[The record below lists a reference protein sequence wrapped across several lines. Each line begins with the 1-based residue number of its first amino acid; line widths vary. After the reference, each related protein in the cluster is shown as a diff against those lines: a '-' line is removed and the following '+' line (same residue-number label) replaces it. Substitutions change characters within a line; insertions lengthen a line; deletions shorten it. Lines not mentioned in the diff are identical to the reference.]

1 MRDRASTQDLITPCV
16 SLLNRLSL
24 HQVRDDWVDNVWD
37 GQFTESQELPPDYEE
52 LIHGVEVGEIFSRLT
67 DLISRWIKTHGSS
80 SVSEDESMNSTNQ
93 SLDLYTFL
101 KKLNHNERLS
111 TTSRHLR
118 LKNSLILSRL
128 VRKYNAMR

>member
-52 LIHGVEVGEIFSRLT
+52 LIHGVEVGEMFSRLT

-80 SVSEDESMNSTNQ
+80 SGSEDESMNSTSQ
-93 SLDLYTFL
+93 SLDLYRFIGYQTFYQ
-101 KKLNHNERLS
+101 NF
-111 TTSRHLR
+111 
-118 LKNSLILSRL
+118 SLFIMIRL
-128 VRKYNAMR
+128 VVSFLRYLVKYL